1 MNSDSNPKTHS
12 GTKTALPRLLI
23 VDDDSD
29 MLLMLRTVITKKCR
43 CEIEVADSGD
53 KAWSLLDNWRP
64 DVILTDIKMPGLDGL
79 TLLNHVKQKDPTVSV
94 IVMTGHGTIE
104 IAVRALREG
113 AYDFFEKPF
122 DNDHLL
128 HALQRSLERTD
139 LLRENRTLQEKL
151 AGKAA
156 HVGFIGTSPK
166 LTRVFDL
173 IDRVA
178 DTDVSVLIRGESGTG
193 KEVAAQALHSLSSR
207 KAKPLVAVNCPA
219 LPEHILESELFG
231 YAKGSF
237 TGATRDKKGLF
248 FEADGSTILLDE
260 IGDLPIN
267 LQTKLLRVLQERE
280 IMPLGHTKPIKV
292 DVRVLASTNQ
302 DLEAKIRQGLFREDL
317 LYRLNVVTI
326 TMPSLKEIP
335 EDIPLLAEHFLHSFQ
350 KEYNRPDLT
359 FTPAALQHLMTQTW
373 KGNVR
378 ELQNVVKRAVL
389 LASGSQISECD
400 FVNPSHAA
408 EAVKS
413 PCPDFGSLTYNQ
425 AKEESMTLFSQ
436 KYLTRALENAV
447 GNISVAARQAGIGR
461 QSFQRLLKRYSIDAS
476 TFRTGSANN
485 S

>member
-1 MNSDSNPKTHS
+1 MNAANNTKAYS
-12 GTKTALPRLLI
+12 GAKTALPRLLI
-23 VDDDSD
+23 VDDDRD
-29 MLLMLRTVITKKCR
+29 MLHMLRTVATRKCH
-43 CEIEVADSGD
+43 CEVEVADSGD

-64 DVILTDIKMPGLDGL
+64 DVILTDIKMPGIDGL
-79 TLLNHVKQKDPTVSV
+79 ALLHHVKLKDPTVSV

-122 DNDHLL
+122 DNDHII

-139 LLRENRTLQEKL
+139 LLRENRSLQEKL
-151 AGKAA
+151 AGKKP
-156 HVGFIGTSPK
+156 HTGFIGTSEK
-166 LTRVFDL
+166 MGLIFDL
-173 IDRVA
+173 IDKVA

-193 KEVAAQALHSLSSR
+193 KELAAQALHNLSSR
-207 KAKPLVAVNCPA
+207 RARPLVAVNCPA

-237 TGATRDKKGLF
+237 TGATKDKKGLF

-280 IMPLGHTKPIKV
+280 VMPLGHTKPIKV

-302 DLEAKIRQGLFREDL
+302 NLEAKICQGLFREDL

-335 EDIPLLAEHFLHSFQ
+335 EDIPLLAEHFRHTFQ
-350 KEYNRPDLT
+350 QEYNRPDLT
-359 FTPAALQHLMTQTW
+359 FTAGALQHLMAQPW
-373 KGNVR
+373 KGNGR
-378 ELQNVVKRAVL
+378 ELQNVVQRAVL
-389 LASGSQISECD
+389 LASGAQISECD
-400 FVNPSHAA
+400 FVNPSQATAITHC
-408 EAVKS
+408 
-413 PCPDFGSLTYNQ
+413 PCPDLSALPYNQ
-425 AKEESMTLFSQ
+425 AKEEAMIMFSQ
-436 KYLTRALENAV
+436 KYLTKAMENAA
-447 GNISVAARQAGIGR
+447 GNISVAARQAGLGR
-461 QSFQRLLKRYSIDAS
+461 QSLQRLLKRYNLEAA
-476 TFRTGSANN
+476 TFRTESPHN

>member
-1 MNSDSNPKTHS
+1 MNSANATSDSEKKTP
-12 GTKTALPRLLI
+12 LPRLLI
-23 VDDDSD
+23 VDDDRD
-29 MLLMLRTVITKKCR
+29 MLTMLRTVINKKCR
-43 CEIEVADSGD
+43 CEVEITDSGD
-53 KAWSLLDNWRP
+53 KAWKLLDNWRP

-79 TLLNHVKQKDPTVSV
+79 ALLQHVKKKDPTVSV
-94 IVMTGHGTIE
+94 IVMTGYGTIE

-122 DNDHLL
+122 DNDHLT

-139 LLRENRTLQEKL
+139 LLRENRNLQEKL
-151 AGKAA
+151 AGQKSPA
-156 HVGFIGTSPK
+156 GFIGTSK
-166 LTRVFDL
+166 QMRLVFEL
-173 IDRVA
+173 ISKVA

-193 KEVAAQALHSLSSR
+193 KELAAQALHQLSDRNS
-207 KAKPLVAVNCPA
+207 KPMVAVNCPA

-237 TGATRDKKGLF
+237 TGATKDKKGLF

-280 IMPLGHTKPIKV
+280 VMPLGHTKPIKV

-335 EDIPLLAEHFLHSFQ
+335 DDIPLLAEYFLHTFQ

-359 FTPAALQHLMTQTW
+359 FTPTALQYLMAQPW

-389 LASGSQISECD
+389 LATGNQINECD
-400 FVNPSHAA
+400 FINPTQAA
-408 EAVKS
+408 APADC
-413 PCPDFGSLTYNQ
+413 PCPDFTTLPYNE
-425 AKEESMTLFSQ
+425 AKEEVMVLFSQ
-436 KYLTRALENAV
+436 KYLSTALENAG
-447 GNISVAARQAGIGR
+447 GNITVAARQAGIGR
-461 QSFQRLLKRYSIDAS
+461 QSFQRLLKRYDLEAS
-476 TFRTGSANN
+476 DFRKGPDSA

>member
-1 MNSDSNPKTHS
+1 MTANNNNKAHS
-12 GTKTALPRLLI
+12 GKKTALPRLLI
-23 VDDDSD
+23 VDDDND
-29 MLLMLRTVITKKCR
+29 MLLMLRTIIIRKCR
-43 CEIEVADSGD
+43 CEVEITDSGD

-79 TLLNHVKQKDPTVSV
+79 ALLHHVKQKDPTVSV

-122 DNDHLL
+122 DNDHII

-139 LLRENRTLQEKL
+139 LLRENISLQAKL
-151 AGKAA
+151 AGKKP
-156 HVGFIGTSPK
+156 HTGFIGTSQK
-166 LTRVFDL
+166 MALVFDL
-173 IDRVA
+173 IDKVA

-193 KEVAAQALHSLSSR
+193 KELAAQALHSLSSR
-207 KAKPLVAVNCPA
+207 KARPMVAVNCPA

-237 TGATRDKKGLF
+237 TGALKDKKGLF

-267 LQTKLLRVLQERE
+267 LQTKLLRVLQEKE
-280 IMPLGHTKPIKV
+280 VMPLGHTKPIKV

-302 DLEAKIRQGLFREDL
+302 DLEAKISQGLFREDL

-335 EDIPLLAEHFLHSFQ
+335 EDIPLLAEHFLHTFQ
-350 KEYNRPDLT
+350 QEYNRPDLS
-359 FTPAALQHLMTQTW
+359 FTSGALQHLIGQPW

-389 LASGSQISECD
+389 LASGAQISECD
-400 FVNPSHAA
+400 LVNPSQTAPAA
-408 EAVKS
+408 DC
-413 PCPDFGSLTYNQ
+413 PCPDLSALPYNQ
-425 AKEESMTLFSQ
+425 AKEEAMTMFSQ
-436 KYLTRALENAV
+436 KYLTRALENAG
-447 GNISVAARQAGIGR
+447 GNISVAGRQTGIGR
-461 QSFQRLLKRYSIDAS
+461 QSLQRLLKRYGLEAS
-476 TFRTGSANN
+476 TFRTDPAHN